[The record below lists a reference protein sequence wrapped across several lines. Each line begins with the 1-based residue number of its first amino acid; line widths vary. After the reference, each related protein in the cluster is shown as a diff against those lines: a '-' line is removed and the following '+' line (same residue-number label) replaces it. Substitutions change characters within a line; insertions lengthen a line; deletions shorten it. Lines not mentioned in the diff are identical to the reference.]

1 MNYRIIGTGSHCN
14 VILDICLENNL
25 NINKIIHIGE
35 FNSNPKFKN
44 GFIIEQM
51 SIQELKNLKKDNHKY
66 VMAIGDDTKRNLI
79 YNETKKYLTYF
90 NLISRESLI
99 SKKIKFGNS
108 VFINRGVIIN
118 TNVSLGSNVIINT
131 GSILDHDTII
141 GDNCHICPG
150 VKIAGRV
157 SVGSNVFIG
166 IGATIIDG
174 IKIGSNVII
183 GAGSVVLDNIPSNSK
198 YVGSPARQVV

>member
-1 MNYRIIGTGSHCN
+1 MNYKIIGTGSHCN
-14 VILDICLENNL
+14 VILDICLENKL
-25 NINKIIHIGE
+25 NINKIIHIGK
-35 FNSNPKFKN
+35 FNSNTKFKN
-44 GFIIEQM
+44 GFIIETM
-51 SIQELKNLKKDNHKY
+51 SIKELINLKKDSHKY
-66 VMAIGDDTKRNLI
+66 ILAVGDDKKRNLI
-79 YNETKKYLTYF
+79 YNKTKKYLSYY

-99 SKKIKFGNS
+99 SKKIKFGNA
-108 VFINRGVIIN
+108 VFINRGAIIN
-118 TNVSLGSNVIINT
+118 TNVSLGSNIIINT
-131 GSILDHDTII
+131 GAILDHDTTI

-157 SVGSNVFIG
+157 SVGNNVFIG

-183 GAGSVVLDNIPSNSK
+183 GAGSIVLDNIPSNSK